1 MANLSLIL
9 FFQKKMEFFYE
20 KIYQVSNI
28 KKCSVD
34 ILSAGNLVHDTIE
47 CQRDCDVKSFLLKLR
62 ELVGN
67 IGKQETVSNS
77 NRLKFIELKTNHL
90 SVFVIIDLLIRKFNL
105 HLYSIDT
112 YTLKIAI
119 YFGYEKMKSYI
130 KVVNRTE
137 KLQGQLTV
145 LEKAFLWFFLFYKKI
160 VQIKKMAQFQPRL
173 NAILDEIKK
182 VHDYLNYIVDSEEY
196 MHINCLS

>member
-1 MANLSLIL
+1 ML

-62 ELVGN
+62 ELVEN
-67 IGKQETVSNS
+67 IDKQETVSNS
-77 NRLKFIELKTNHL
+77 NRLKFIEPATNHL
-90 SVFVIIDLLIRKFNL
+90 SVFVIIDQLIRKFNL

-119 YFGYEKMKSYI
+119 YFECEKMKSYI

-145 LEKAFLWFFLFYKKI
+145 LEKAFL
-160 VQIKKMAQFQPRL
+160 
-173 NAILDEIKK
+173 
-182 VHDYLNYIVDSEEY
+182 
-196 MHINCLS
+196 

>member
-1 MANLSLIL
+1 MANLSLML

-62 ELVGN
+62 ELVEN
-67 IGKQETVSNS
+67 IDKQETVSNS
-77 NRLKFIELKTNHL
+77 NRLKFIEPATNHL
-90 SVFVIIDLLIRKFNL
+90 SVFVIIDQLIRKFNL

-119 YFGYEKMKSYI
+119 YFECEKMKSYI

-145 LEKAFLWFFLFYKKI
+145 LEKAFL
-160 VQIKKMAQFQPRL
+160 
-173 NAILDEIKK
+173 
-182 VHDYLNYIVDSEEY
+182 
-196 MHINCLS
+196 

>member
-145 LEKAFLWFFLFYKKI
+145 LEKAFL
-160 VQIKKMAQFQPRL
+160 
-173 NAILDEIKK
+173 
-182 VHDYLNYIVDSEEY
+182 
-196 MHINCLS
+196 

>member
-1 MANLSLIL
+1 
-9 FFQKKMEFFYE
+9 MEFFYE

-62 ELVGN
+62 ELVEN
-67 IGKQETVSNS
+67 IGEQETVSNS
-77 NRLKFIELKTNHL
+77 NRLKFIEPATNHL
-90 SVFVIIDLLIRKFNL
+90 SVFVIIDQLIRKFNL

-119 YFGYEKMKSYI
+119 YFECEKMKSYI

-145 LEKAFLWFFLFYKKI
+145 LEKAFL
-160 VQIKKMAQFQPRL
+160 
-173 NAILDEIKK
+173 
-182 VHDYLNYIVDSEEY
+182 
-196 MHINCLS
+196 